1 MPAVELKVTL
11 LNSAS
16 ARFEPAKVIVPAIA
30 SSNVTVPVPASQEAL
45 VEELVHVPLTVQL
58 SDPKSMADNADEI
71 LTSPA
76 TTTFPDVLVRLPP
89 LNATAVPVP
98 FTVKL
103 NVFLASV
110 PPETVRVV
118 STTMFVARVI
128 VPPETVR
135 LAKAL
140 SVESSVMVPAPS
152 ADPSNVTVL
161 VPCVNVDPT
170 PLVFQ
175 SFPTVHI
182 PEVSVIVPFV
192 PPVIVR
198 FVTTTV
204 DVLAVRIPPF
214 PTVRSGVSAALP
226 RARPEVASAVV
237 ELASDM
243 VNVVSHLRPRVLI
256 VNVWTVPALDEK
268 LTLLN
273 SASDRFVPANVIVP
287 PVAEVKFTVVV
298 PALQTAPSVE
308 AFVHVP
314 ETFHVSLPNEMAEA
328 ADEMFTLPFTVIV
341 PDVLV
346 RSPPLNVRAA
356 AVIVN
361 VDLASVP
368 PETVNVFVTTM
379 LVAKVAVPVDMLR
392 SSNVLSVASIVM
404 VAVASNVT
412 MPVPCVYVEPVPLV
426 FQFPETV
433 HAPVVTVMVPFIPPV
448 IVTLV
453 TVTVDAFAVNV
464 PPFPTTRAAMLS
476 PKSAVANAVVD
487 DASDTVKVPPHRRA
501 RVAIVNVCAVPAED
515 VKVMLLN
522 SASARLAP
530 AKDIVPAVASSNV
543 TVPVPASHTV
553 PSVVALVHVPEMV
566 HVSLPK
572 SIALETD
579 DMLTSPV
586 TLPVPDVDVISPP
599 LIVRLP

>member
-1 MPAVELKVTL
+1 M
-11 LNSAS
+11 
-16 ARFEPAKVIVPAIA
+16 
-30 SSNVTVPVPASQEAL
+30 
-45 VEELVHVPLTVQL
+45 
-58 SDPKSMADNADEI
+58 
-71 LTSPA
+71 
-76 TTTFPDVLVRLPP
+76 
-89 LNATAVPVP
+89 
-98 FTVKL
+98 
-103 NVFLASV
+103 
-110 PPETVRVV
+110 
-118 STTMFVARVI
+118 
-128 VPPETVR
+128 
-135 LAKAL
+135 
-140 SVESSVMVPAPS
+140 
-152 ADPSNVTVL
+152 
-161 VPCVNVDPT
+161 
-170 PLVFQ
+170 
-175 SFPTVHI
+175 
-182 PEVSVIVPFV
+182 
-192 PPVIVR
+192 
-198 FVTTTV
+198 
-204 DVLAVRIPPF
+204 
-214 PTVRSGVSAALP
+214 
-226 RARPEVASAVV
+226 
-237 ELASDM
+237 
-243 VNVVSHLRPRVLI
+243 
-256 VNVWTVPALDEK
+256 W
-268 LTLLN
+268 
-273 SASDRFVPANVIVP
+273 
-287 PVAEVKFTVVV
+287 
-298 PALQTAPSVE
+298 
-308 AFVHVP
+308 
-314 ETFHVSLPNEMAEA
+314 
-328 ADEMFTLPFTVIV
+328 
-341 PDVLV
+341 
-346 RSPPLNVRAA
+346 
-356 AVIVN
+356 
-361 VDLASVP
+361 
-368 PETVNVFVTTM
+368 
-379 LVAKVAVPVDMLR
+379 
-392 SSNVLSVASIVM
+392 VASIVM